1 MPMGPGGY
9 GFGPHWD
16 FSWIWPLMIVFFSLG
31 GWRRFAGHHPAH
43 QRRRYDLPPQSAND
57 PIHDP
62 ALITLRERF
71 ARGEI
76 DRAEYEERRAALLD
90 RPLMPTNVERKPED
104 SGKPAEKRPE
114 WPDLTDQQ

>member
-1 MPMGPGGY
+1 MGPHDY

-16 FSWIWPLMIVFFSLG
+16 FSWFWPLMIVFFWFG
-31 GWRRFAGHHPAH
+31 GWRRFAGHRPAH
-43 QRRRYDLPPQSAND
+43 HHRRYELPPEATSQHTS
-57 PIHDP
+57 DP

-90 RPLMPTNVERKPED
+90 RPMATANATRKPAASDNPDEN
-104 SGKPAEKRPE
+104 RPE
-114 WPDLTDQQ
+114 WPDLTNQG